1 MIEEQGR
8 VVAVERDFVWVE
20 TIRQSGCS
28 SCSARNGCGQH
39 LFEKYRVGSSFS
51 YIKALCPRVVKEG
64 DMVVVGIPEDSLLK
78 ASFLIYLFPL
88 LLMMAGIWL
97 SSVMG
102 AADWLLLISAG
113 LLLACGFGAVR
124 LFGKRSAD
132 MCRVDVVRVLPSDNL
147 SLSGSSSWRKLYS
160 GQD

>member
-8 VVAVERDFVWVE
+8 VLAVQCDFVWVE

-28 SCSARNGCGQH
+28 SCIARNGCGQH
-39 LFEKYRVGSSFS
+39 LSEQYRASSSFS
-51 YIKALCPRVVKEG
+51 YIKALCPWVVKKG

-102 AADWLLLISAG
+102 GTDWLLLISAG

-132 MCRVDVVRVLPSDNL
+132 MCRVDVVKVLPSDNL
-147 SLSGSSSWRKLYS
+147 SLSGGTFGRKLSS